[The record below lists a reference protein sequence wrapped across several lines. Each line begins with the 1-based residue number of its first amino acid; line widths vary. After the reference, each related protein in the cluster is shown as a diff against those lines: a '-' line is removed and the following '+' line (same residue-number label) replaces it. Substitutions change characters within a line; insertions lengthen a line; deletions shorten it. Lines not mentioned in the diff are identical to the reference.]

1 MFWLMMATMFVVIA
15 FSFFLVFLYL
25 MDRKAREITDHLPQ
39 PGPR

>member
-1 MFWLMMATMFVVIA
+1 MLWLMVATLFVAVV

-25 MDRKAREITDHLPQ
+25 MDRNAREITDHLPQ